1 MTTSKRAM
9 SRPVDGIVH
18 PLPCPF
24 CGSDNLRIEVYGI
37 ECRNCG
43 VWMGDGTQRRT
54 IGKTLLDSWNH
65 RVITTDSVNDW
76 EARALAAERNLI
88 GC

>member
-24 CGSDNLRIEVYGI
+24 CGSNDLRIEDYGI
-37 ECRNCG
+37 ECRYCG
-43 VWMGDGTQRRT
+43 VWMANGTQRRT

-65 RVITTDSVNDW
+65 RAN
-76 EARALAAERNLI
+76 AELCGGRSPSERTP
-88 GC
+88 G